1 MSGAREDEPMAS
13 RLLTFGIRYREKG
26 LTFGIRYREKGRTVR
41 VRASERDP
49 RRYVVEVGTD
59 RGRKRR
65 REHGSLASAVRDF
78 AASWRGRLH

>member
-1 MSGAREDEPMAS
+1 MSEAREDEPMAS
-13 RLLTFGIRYREKG
+13 RP

-41 VRASERDP
+41 VRASERNP

-65 REHGSLASAVRDF
+65 SEHSSLAGAIRDF
-78 AASWRGRLH
+78 AVSWRARLH